1 MMTMQLVVLPM
12 ALMIGV
18 DDVVVADV
26 VAVAVVAVVNCTV
39 ENVKSCRCCCCC
51 CGQLQYGRVHDRKCE
66 KLMLTTMFQSRFLQY
81 RHIVQQS
88 NTQQMLTEHD
98 ANTPKI

>member
-26 VAVAVVAVVNCTV
+26 VAVAVVAVVNYNMVKSTIG
-39 ENVKSCRCCCCC
+39 NVKS
-51 CGQLQYGRVHDRKCE
+51 
-66 KLMLTTMFQSRFLQY
+66 
-81 RHIVQQS
+81 
-88 NTQQMLTEHD
+88 
-98 ANTPKI
+98 